1 MTDVS
6 PNLFVG
12 NPLCDKCL
20 GHHPMNWDCQADKP
34 SLIPTPVSPETKALP
49 PIERNEEMD
58 RTYIPLPGGWEVQT
72 KGKGSS
78 FRLADVNSDERY
90 LVIDEH
96 LHEPLIKMAMDIRA
110 GYSATLAPLTE
121 EEATAVGRVVGDA
134 SNHWMSSIVHGEE
147 HLIVQVAFNA
157 LVQLRTAT
165 GEKK

>member
-6 PNLFVG
+6 P
-12 NPLCDKCL
+12 
-20 GHHPMNWDCQADKP
+20 
-34 SLIPTPVSPETKALP
+34 ETMALP

-110 GYSATLAPLTE
+110 GYSA
-121 EEATAVGRVVGDA
+121 
-134 SNHWMSSIVHGEE
+134 
-147 HLIVQVAFNA
+147 A
-157 LVQLRTAT
+157 LN